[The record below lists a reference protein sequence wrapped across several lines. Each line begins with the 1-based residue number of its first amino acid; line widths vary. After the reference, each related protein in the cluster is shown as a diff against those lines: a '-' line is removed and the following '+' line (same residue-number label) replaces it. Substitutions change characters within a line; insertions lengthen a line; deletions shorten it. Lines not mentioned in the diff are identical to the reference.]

1 MGTLPGGLLCTSLLV
16 PSSVRSGR
24 QLEIGGWWEYLHF
37 GNWQVLQV
45 RYSLLSQRP
54 VVTHWSQLLNT
65 IVFSFSRL
73 VRPHSSLI
81 SVPLLVDSSSL
92 AMLATTLLLKAKYL
106 RILGKRMDKVL
117 KKTHTTQ
124 HQPISHT
131 RGNMRTLNVKEK
143 LFVNFLETNYEG
155 KEKPWLIEKEYDTI
169 DHS

>member
-16 PSSVRSGR
+16 TCSVRSGR
-24 QLEIGGWWEYLHF
+24 QLEIGGWQEYLHF

-92 AMLATTLLLKAKYL
+92 AMLATTLLLKGKYL
-106 RILGKRMDKVL
+106 RILGKRMDNVL
-117 KKTHTTQ
+117 KKTHNTTPTYFKYKRK
-124 HQPISHT
+124 H
-131 RGNMRTLNVKEK
+131 EK
-143 LFVNFLETNYEG
+143 NQCKRKIVCQFLRN
-155 KEKPWLIEKEYDTI
+155 KLLR
-169 DHS
+169 